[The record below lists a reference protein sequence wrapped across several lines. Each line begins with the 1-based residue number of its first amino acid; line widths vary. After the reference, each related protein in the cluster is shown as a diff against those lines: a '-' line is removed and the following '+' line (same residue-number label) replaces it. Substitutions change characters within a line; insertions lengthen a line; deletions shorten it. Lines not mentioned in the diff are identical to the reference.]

1 MRMTVTLNPQAMK
14 DRGITTQDVRN
25 AVKPSRCK
33 IAIQRYEIDIKP
45 EDMEIPQFKRLS
57 TKLPSLHIKG
67 IPAVKRTLVME
78 EQGEWIIRT
87 EGSDID
93 LALKTSGVDITR
105 TTTNNVYE
113 VATVLGIEA
122 ARNLLI
128 KEALGVLEEQGL
140 DVDVRHVMLVADTM
154 TSSGSV
160 LQVGRHGVSGEKT
173 STLAKAAFEITIPTI
188 VDAAL
193 RGISDNLKGVAE
205 NVIVGQQIP
214 MGTGLIE
221 IYMAMPEKRKS
232 IE

>member
-1 MRMTVTLNPQAMK
+1 MRMTITLNPQAMK
-14 DRGITTQDVRN
+14 ERGITTQDVRN

-33 IAIQRYEIDIKP
+33 VAIERHEIEIKP

-57 TKLPSLHIKG
+57 AKLPSLHIKG

-78 EQGEWIIRT
+78 EKGEWIIRT
-87 EGSDID
+87 EGSDLD
-93 LALKTSGVDITR
+93 LALKTPGVDTPR

-122 ARNLLI
+122 ARNVLI

-140 DVDVRHVMLVADTM
+140 DVDVRHVMLVADAM

-160 LQVGRHGVSGEKT
+160 LQVGRHGVSGEKS

-193 RGISDNLKGVAE
+193 RGISDNLRGVAE

-221 IYMAMPEKRKS
+221 VYMAMPEKRKRL
-232 IE
+232 E